1 MSCLCFR
8 IYGGFMVFSSIT
20 FLFYFLPI
28 VLIIYYLIPN
38 KYKNIVLL
46 ISSFIFYFYGEPKNI
61 YIMIL
66 SILATYI
73 FGILIDK
80 YKKTKYSKIFLIL
93 SIFINIGLLIYFKY
107 ADFIIKNI
115 NLWLSN
121 KIDLIHVILPIG
133 ISFYTFQLISYIV
146 DVYRGEAKV
155 QKNIIKLATYI
166 SLFPQLIAGPIVRYT
181 TIENQLENREYN
193 MKNFSIG
200 VRRFIIGLG
209 KKVMIANVMGN
220 LINIFLVSDEKS
232 VLFYWLYAIALMI
245 QIYFDFSGYS
255 DMAIGLGK
263 MLGFDFPENFNYPYI
278 ATSITDFWRRWHISF
293 SSWFRDYIYIP
304 LGGNRVSKLKWIR
317 NIIIVW
323 MLTGLWHG
331 AEWNFVIWGLYFG
344 VLLIIEKVFLLK
356 WLQKIP
362 KVISRIYTLFIV
374 MISFIIFNGEGI
386 STILE
391 NIGGLFKFVSIP
403 LITNESMYYLKS
415 YIIVIILGIIGAT
428 PICKNILTN
437 EKLKKIVNI
446 LEPIYLLLIFIICT
460 SYIVDGSFNPFLYFR
475 F

>member
-107 ADFIIKNI
+107 ADFIIKNV

-278 ATSITDFWRRWHISF
+278 ATSITDFWRRWHISL

>member
-1 MSCLCFR
+1 
-8 IYGGFMVFSSIT
+8 MVFSSIT

-278 ATSITDFWRRWHISF
+278 ATSITDFWRRWHISL

-446 LEPIYLLLIFIICT
+446 LEPIYFLLIFIICT

>member
-1 MSCLCFR
+1 
-8 IYGGFMVFSSIT
+8 MVFSSIT

-255 DMAIGLGK
+255 DMARGLGN

-278 ATSITDFWRRWHISF
+278 ATSITDFWRRWHISL

>member
-1 MSCLCFR
+1 
-8 IYGGFMVFSSIT
+8 MVFSSIT

-107 ADFIIKNI
+107 ADFIIKNV

-278 ATSITDFWRRWHISF
+278 ATSITDFWRRWHISL

-344 VLLIIEKVFLLK
+344 VLLIIEKLFLLK

-403 LITNESMYYLKS
+403 LITNDTIENYRKITLIDFR
-415 YIIVIILGIIGAT
+415 YINEELIEQYIKFENQDIL
-428 PICKNILTN
+428 
-437 EKLKKIVNI
+437 
-446 LEPIYLLLIFIICT
+446 
-460 SYIVDGSFNPFLYFR
+460 FLYSVPVLNSGILK
-475 F
+475 

>member
-1 MSCLCFR
+1 
-8 IYGGFMVFSSIT
+8 MVFSSIT

-278 ATSITDFWRRWHISF
+278 ATSITDFWRRWHISL
-293 SSWFRDYIYIP
+293 SSWFRDYIYIA
-304 LGGNRVSKLKWIR
+304 LGRNRVSKLKWIR

>member
-155 QKNIIKLATYI
+155 QKNIIKLSTYI

-278 ATSITDFWRRWHISF
+278 ATSITDFWRRWHISL
-293 SSWFRDYIYIP
+293 SSWFRDYTYIP

>member
-278 ATSITDFWRRWHISF
+278 ATSITDFWRRWHISL
-293 SSWFRDYIYIP
+293 SSWFRDYTYIP

>member
-1 MSCLCFR
+1 
-8 IYGGFMVFSSIT
+8 MVFSSIT

-278 ATSITDFWRRWHISF
+278 ATSITDFWRRWHISL

-331 AEWNFVIWGLYFG
+331 AEWNFVIWGLYFE

>member
-1 MSCLCFR
+1 
-8 IYGGFMVFSSIT
+8 MVFSSIT

-107 ADFIIKNI
+107 ADFIIKNV

-200 VRRFIIGLG
+200 VRRLIIGLG

-278 ATSITDFWRRWHISF
+278 ATSITDFWRRWHISL

-437 EKLKKIVNI
+437 GKLKKIVNI

>member
-1 MSCLCFR
+1 
-8 IYGGFMVFSSIT
+8 MVFSSIT

-38 KYKNIVLL
+38 
-46 ISSFIFYFYGEPKNI
+46 
-61 YIMIL
+61 
-66 SILATYI
+66 
-73 FGILIDK
+73 K

-278 ATSITDFWRRWHISF
+278 ATSITDFWRRWHISL

>member
-1 MSCLCFR
+1 
-8 IYGGFMVFSSIT
+8 MVFSSIT

-278 ATSITDFWRRWHISF
+278 ATSITDFWRRWHISL

-428 PICKNILTN
+428 PICKNILTT

>member
-1 MSCLCFR
+1 
-8 IYGGFMVFSSIT
+8 MVFSSIT

-155 QKNIIKLATYI
+155 QKNIILLATYI

-278 ATSITDFWRRWHISF
+278 ATSITDFWRRWHISL

>member
-1 MSCLCFR
+1 ML
-8 IYGGFMVFSSIT
+8 FSSIT
-20 FLFYFLPI
+20 FLFLFLPI
-28 VLIIYYLIPN
+28 MLAVYYIAPPQW
-38 KYKNIVLL
+38 KNLL
-46 ISSFIFYFYGEPKNI
+46 LLAGSLIFYAWGEPV
-61 YIMIL
+61 YIILMIL
-66 SILATYI
+66 SILLNYFCGMDIENKSENEAKAKRSLVFAITVNIVLLVFFKYFGFLVESTNTL
-73 FGILIDK
+73 FGI
-80 YKKTKYSKIFLIL
+80 
-93 SIFINIGLLIYFKY
+93 SIPYREL
-107 ADFIIKNI
+107 A
-115 NLWLSN
+115 
-121 KIDLIHVILPIG
+121 LPIG

-278 ATSITDFWRRWHISF
+278 ATSITDFWRRWHISL

-446 LEPIYLLLIFIICT
+446 IKMIRKFDVEVHI
-460 SYIVDGSFNPFLYFR
+460 
-475 F
+475 

>member
-1 MSCLCFR
+1 
-8 IYGGFMVFSSIT
+8 MVFSSIT

-245 QIYFDFSGYS
+245 QIYFDFCGYS
-255 DMAIGLGK
+255 FMAVGLGK
-263 MLGFDFPENFNYPYI
+263 IMGFKLPINFETPYLS
-278 ATSITDFWRRWHISF
+278 TSMTEFFRRWHISLGN
-293 SSWFRDYIYIP
+293 WFKNYIYIP
-304 LGGNRVSKLKWIR
+304 LGGNRKGKIRTILNLLVVWI
-317 NIIIVW
+317 
-323 MLTGLWHG
+323 LTGLWHG
-331 AEWNFVIWGLYFG
+331 ANYNFILWGL
-344 VLLIIEKVFLLK
+344 
-356 WLQKIP
+356 
-362 KVISRIYTLFIV
+362 FIC
-374 MISFIIFNGEGI
+374 
-386 STILE
+386 L
-391 NIGGLFKFVSIP
+391 
-403 LITNESMYYLKS
+403 
-415 YIIVIILGIIGAT
+415 IIVI
-428 PICKNILTN
+428 
-437 EKLKKIVNI
+437 EKLLIKKY
-446 LEPIYLLLIFIICT
+446 LDKYKFFGHLYMLLLIPISWSIFAITDIKQLGIMFSGVKVCICW
-460 SYIVDGSFNPFLYFR
+460 ILLNMQKFMEF
-475 F
+475 

>member
-1 MSCLCFR
+1 
-8 IYGGFMVFSSIT
+8 MVFSSIT

-107 ADFIIKNI
+107 ADFIIKNV
-115 NLWLSN
+115 NLWLSS

-278 ATSITDFWRRWHISF
+278 ATSITDFWRRWHISL

>member
-1 MSCLCFR
+1 
-8 IYGGFMVFSSIT
+8 MVFSSIT

-107 ADFIIKNI
+107 ADFIIKNV

-278 ATSITDFWRRWHISF
+278 ATSITDFWRRWHISL

-344 VLLIIEKVFLLK
+344 VLLIIEKLFLLK

-403 LITNESMYYLKS
+403 LITNDTIENYTTYNFETIKTRKS
-415 YIIVIILGIIGAT
+415 I
-428 PICKNILTN
+428 
-437 EKLKKIVNI
+437 
-446 LEPIYLLLIFIICT
+446 
-460 SYIVDGSFNPFLYFR
+460 
-475 F
+475 

>member
-278 ATSITDFWRRWHISF
+278 ATSITDFWRRWHISL

-446 LEPIYLLLIFIICT
+446 FYGI
-460 SYIVDGSFNPFLYFR
+460 
-475 F
+475 

>member
-1 MSCLCFR
+1 
-8 IYGGFMVFSSIT
+8 MVFSSVT

-28 VLIIYYLIPN
+28 VLIIYYLVPN
-38 KYKNIVLL
+38 KYKNAVLL
-46 ISSFIFYFYGEPKNI
+46 ISSFVFYFYGEPKNI

-66 SILATYI
+66 SIIFTYF
-73 FGILIDK
+73 FGVLIDK
-80 YKKTKYSKIFLIL
+80 YKGTKYAKIFLISAI
-93 SIFINIGLLIYFKY
+93 SISIGLLIYFKY

-121 KIDLIHVILPIG
+121 KLDLIHVILPIG
-133 ISFYTFQLISYIV
+133 ISFYTFQIISYIV

-155 QKNIIKLATYI
+155 QKNIFKLATYV

-181 TIENQLENREYN
+181 TIENQLNNREYN
-193 MKNFSIG
+193 MKNFAIG

-209 KKVMIANVMGN
+209 KKVMIANVIGN
-220 LINIFLVSDEKS
+220 LISIFSASGEKS
-232 VLFYWLYAIALMI
+232 VLFYWLYAISVML

-263 MLGFDFPENFNYPYI
+263 MFGFEFLENFNYPYI
-278 ATSITDFWRRWHISF
+278 ATSITDFWRRWHISL
-293 SSWFRDYIYIP
+293 STWFRDYVYIP
-304 LGGNRVSKLKWIR
+304 LGGNRVNKLKWLR

-323 MLTGLWHG
+323 LLTGLWHG

-344 VLLIIEKVFLLK
+344 ILLIIEKIILLK
-356 WLQKIP
+356 CLKNTPKI
-362 KVISRIYTLFIV
+362 INRIYTLFIV
-374 MISFIIFNGEGI
+374 MISFIIFNGDGI

-391 NIGGLFKFVSIP
+391 NIGGLFGIANIP
-403 LITNESMYYLKS
+403 LITNESIYYLKS
-415 YIIVIILGIIGAT
+415 YAIVIIVGIIGAT
-428 PICKNILTN
+428 PICKKIANK
-437 EKLKKIVNI
+437 ERLKKIINI
-446 LEPIYLLLIFIICT
+446 IEPICLLLILVIST